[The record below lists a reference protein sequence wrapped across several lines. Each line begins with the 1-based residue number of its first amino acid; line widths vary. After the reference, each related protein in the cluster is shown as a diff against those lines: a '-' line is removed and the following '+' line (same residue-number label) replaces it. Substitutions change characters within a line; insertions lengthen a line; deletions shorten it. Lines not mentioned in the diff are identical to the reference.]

1 MCIDKK
7 KARISVMYRIYGF
20 SVLNASFSL
29 DWDLSLRSVSLQAQL
44 CPAAPQPE
52 GAQLFRKQKL
62 HF

>member
-1 MCIDKK
+1 
-7 KARISVMYRIYGF
+7 MYQIYGF